1 MSALPSTPSGCWLLI
16 SGTSWKLSF
25 PGSTTRKSSP
35 CAAQLTQLVVDNPD
49 QRSLFE
55 EEFRGLIHSENFG
68 MLEIV
73 QYSVHVL
80 RWPSVRS
87 AVEFARYEVSDG
99 RRQYVLM
106 RVLEA
111 FDDDWEEREVFER
124 FRGRAEG

>member
-1 MSALPSTPSGCWLLI
+1 M
-16 SGTSWKLSF
+16 
-25 PGSTTRKSSP
+25 
-35 CAAQLTQLVVDNPD
+35 VVDNPD